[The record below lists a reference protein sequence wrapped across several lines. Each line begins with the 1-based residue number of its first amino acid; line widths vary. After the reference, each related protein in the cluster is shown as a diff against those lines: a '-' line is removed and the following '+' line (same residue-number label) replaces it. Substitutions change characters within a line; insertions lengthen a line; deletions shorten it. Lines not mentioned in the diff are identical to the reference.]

1 MDFELKMIPNKHK
14 QKRSA
19 CTAVLPVRG
28 VLRCADPCADRCAAG
43 WLHLRGAVRCAV
55 RCAARCGALRGAVR
69 CADPCADRT
78 DALRAGCICAVRA
91 GCSCKRRRCH
101 AFDGGILRVVI
112 TF

>member
-1 MDFELKMIPNKHK
+1 MIPNKHK

-55 RCAARCGALRGAVR
+55 RCAARCGALRRPMRGQDR
-69 CADPCADRT
+69 CAAGWLHLRGARWLQLQAQAVPC
-78 DALRAGCICAVRA
+78 
-91 GCSCKRRRCH
+91 
-101 AFDGGILRVVI
+101 F
-112 TF
+112 